1 MIFQIKAILSL
12 IFLIL
17 FEKVKTVQENDFS
30 KYFFTMYIQKNAA
43 EPFILHANTHNS
55 EHLTIDLSKDDVSD
69 MITKEPTSDY
79 TNANFS
85 STYYYDDE
93 YLVKT
98 CFGSNKIV
106 EIIPQKEAGSQ
117 TFIYKTENN
126 INISDNFVYCYS
138 STITNPDKTIQDTKA
153 IITYWVEY
161 TSQKVYNHKCI
172 LFYPSSKKFSKS
184 YNLLSSSSFDISE
197 KYPIHCTTFREK
209 DIFCSYYDPELN
221 NQFVIETNYIVSSQP
236 SVFFVLSDF
245 GQIKG
250 TNMKPISLNR
260 EEKSIFGGYYD
271 VFLSEFHNNNEKE
284 RNSTVLLYSLYRKSL
299 HVSIV
304 PMFANLQL
312 FFGTNIRDAYIE
324 INLFNYLIDEK
335 ELILFFI
342 YNKELRVHRIDYSVE
357 NNLFKRFDEIQN
369 LGNYSI
375 KLDNCQDPK
384 YMQTTYFNNLIK
396 YNSTEN
402 SIVQANPNHYKYEQ
416 DIAVLLSCS
425 NKNSNMNE
433 EISYRPTVIEL
444 PQCLNYLDSL
454 TGTGLHKINFF
465 LSLDIIVYDIYADPR
480 LKSFRKVGI
489 MFYPIEQ
496 TYLGL
501 IRYEIKISWIA
512 DYVIPLENRIYYDI
526 THIRFIRN
534 IPRYVPT
541 FGKPF
546 YLKYRLFNQNKNGQN
561 IVNNLSSNICF
572 FQIKFFPFDLKP
584 ATPETPEPVCE
595 IPYCAVCD
603 NSNEEEPKCLTCDT
617 EEIEVIVKDLDE
629 ESETYEQCICDTS
642 KGFYKEPNKTQCIC
656 QEFNAYYKSTNLC
669 LPKKKLENGP
679 YYEETIDDISKIP
692 IYNDCY
698 HTCKKCSK
706 GGDAQN
712 NNCLQCKEGYA
723 YIDDDISNCYDIDDL
738 KDGYHQEAPDH
749 FVKCHDNCVSCAS
762 KPNLNE
768 SKQFCTECK
777 SFVPYFI
784 RDNLEDEYFNCL
796 DKKCDENDPALMF
809 AYSENSHECIK
820 NCDNGVQPYN
830 NPKVCL
836 LQCNN
841 VFPFL
846 ELITKKCYSSCE
858 LNTYNSNKIANI
870 DKGTCENDCGTNKV
884 DNMCSE
890 CPSKTLYKNKE
901 GNCVPIPKE
910 CLVVDINT
918 GLCKRCNVGYYPLK
932 EDLDKESFHCYESLD
947 DIINKTNSTNFYLN
961 ETEGYWD
968 ECYEA
973 CETCYGYGSENRQRC
988 TKCKSGYH
996 FPYYLDEDNKYNNC
1010 FKNLTPNENCTSTQ
1024 VDIYK
1029 YKDYCHLCKEGY
1041 SFVYGTE
1048 KCRLTEELNKTGFYE
1063 KDITIKIGDNRTD
1076 EIKVKI
1082 YYPCYK
1088 YCKTCK
1094 EKGDYYDHKCTSC
1107 LDGYKF
1113 ADEKHKK
1120 CIFDP
1125 NYVPPTEAP
1134 VIETEPLYSDEIVD
1148 SDENVWFKLGDNS
1161 YYMYKYKYCL
1171 IIFYEDEIFLI
1182 NNKIDCINACPNWN
1196 RAECGLKNYTRF
1208 KNITKEKYE
1217 DLLER
1222 AHVYDEIKDNVNIIK
1237 ISKNRRYHFHLTNYV
1252 SPPPKN
1258 LSYIHISKYQDLIL
1272 KKFGRN
1278 ILLMKVDIK
1287 RSDTQSTQVEY
1298 QFYDPNNIE
1307 EKVNLMSLISKRR
1320 LDNDDLKLDID
1331 LPVDWTEEQ
1340 IENIQYLDSQNVNAF
1355 NSSEDF
1361 YIDNCNQFTSSNGDD
1376 VFIQERKKNYYPDIP
1391 LCEKDCTFVKFN
1403 SDTQKVTCNCNY
1415 KEGSEN
1421 YDDVQFANNPIDKK
1435 FMKNLFLENFQTM
1448 KCIKTI
1454 FKWENLKANAGFII
1468 MILFVIIFS
1477 TSLILYYLSGGA
1489 SKVRNYIN
1497 ASTKNDNMKSIII
1510 RSNDKIKV
1518 APFVEKE
1525 PPKNLKPSP
1534 EDVKDPK
1541 LNQNEEG
1548 KNDGHTNPGDI
1559 GINVNAQNSTD
1570 INKHVIKYDDINN
1583 GKKSDDINNI
1593 NNGKESDDIN
1603 NGKNSDD
1610 INNVKKSNDIIN
1622 LHIKTSD
1629 NINKTKN
1636 SDDINNINNSNNDG
1650 TKVKNGNGEGT
1661 KMDNNNLN
1669 NSKNDEKDL
1678 ISNGPNNNDINPGS
1692 KTNEEQEVESNN
1704 ISDKSKS
1711 LNKSLISSNN
1721 GKVDNEDKEG
1731 GKKEQKDIGKTE
1743 LVNQDDEGDDFQFEN
1758 INMEGEKNPESGNIG
1773 IKMKIND
1780 NENKD
1785 ENSNDNG
1792 GYKNENESSGLF
1804 SKHNNEDDEDK
1815 VYNIDELKKDND
1827 KTENNTDNNNKTLN
1841 NPNGNGNDPKLNDKN
1856 KGIDDNDNNIS
1867 NLQINLITDESQ
1879 IYEGPKE
1886 ENDQN
1891 KDKNKEK
1898 VKKPPNKNDY
1908 KRQNSEISDLS
1919 QIMKIRNDPDLYA
1932 KDKFETESNNSNQNI
1947 EDLISQASHISNP
1960 PKNGSSSNDF
1970 DKDND
1975 NNDNE
1980 KQEENNIKLTM
1991 NKKKDGIRISA
2002 DDLNSKSGLNQN
2014 KDSDEDNKK
2023 DNKNENFF
2031 NKLFKRMKRVDINK
2045 ILNYSDDILTLEE
2058 FGNKYQT
2065 FPSIYVADLKKHHL
2079 LYFTFVACDD
2089 NNNLFLKLSYFSL
2102 SINLYFFINTCLI
2115 FNSNMSDAYYG
2126 KSKPIYILMNL
2137 LLPFVICGLISFFI
2151 KRKIMPQYVLNEITK
2166 KIQSNQILRE
2176 YFLSKDKKVEEKEKP
2191 KKRRHEIKN
2200 KQRKTNNIPEE
2211 VQNALNELDSQL
2223 QSIYSFYWK
2232 KVLIYY
2238 IAASIFLAFNWYLMT
2253 SFCAIFR
2260 NTGVKLILNSFISL
2274 FASFILPCILAIL
2287 PTLLGF
2293 LAIKSKK
2300 VLIYK
2305 LYNIINYLL

>member
-1 MIFQIKAILSL
+1 MKYKFIFQLNAILSL
-12 IFLIL
+12 FFLIL

-30 KYFFTMYIQKNAA
+30 KYFFTMYIQKNTTV
-43 EPFILHANTHNS
+43 PYILHANTHNS
-55 EHLTIDLSKDDVSD
+55 EHLTIDLSKDDISD
-69 MITKEPTSDY
+69 MITKEQTSDY

-85 STYYYDDE
+85 STFYYEDE

-106 EIIPQKEAGSQ
+106 EIIPQKESESQ
-117 TFIYKTENN
+117 TFIHKTENN

-138 STITNPDKTIQDTKA
+138 STISNPDKTIPDTKA

-172 LFYPSSKKFSKS
+172 LFYPSSKKFSQS
-184 YNLLSSSSFDISE
+184 YNLLSSSSFDISV
-197 KYPIHCTTFREK
+197 KYPLHCTTFREK

-271 VFLSEFHNNNEKE
+271 IFLSEFHNNNERE

-299 HVSIV
+299 HVSLV

-369 LGNYSI
+369 LGNFSV
-375 KLDNCQDPK
+375 KLDNCEVPK

-396 YNSTEN
+396 YNSTEKA
-402 SIVQANPNHYKYEQ
+402 IVEANPAHYKYEQ

-425 NKNSNMNE
+425 NKNFNMNE

-444 PQCLNYLDSL
+444 PQCLNYLDSIH
-454 TGTGLHKINFF
+454 GTAYHKINFF
-465 LSLDIIVYDIYADPR
+465 KSFDNIIYDIYADPR

-501 IRYEIKISWIA
+501 ISYEIKISWIA
-512 DYVIPLENRIYYDI
+512 DYIIPLENRVYYDI
-526 THIRFIRN
+526 THIKFIRT

-546 YLKYRLFNQNKNGQN
+546 YLKYRLFNQNKNGHN
-561 IVNNLSSNICF
+561 IINNLSSNVCF
-572 FQIKFFPFDLKP
+572 FQIKFFPFDP
-584 ATPETPEPVCE
+584 ISPTPLPPEEVCE
-595 IPYCAVCD
+595 IPYCDMCD

-669 LPKKKLENGP
+669 LPEKKLENGP
-679 YYEETIDDISKIP
+679 YYIEEIDDISKIP

-723 YIDDDISNCYDIDDL
+723 YIDDDIGNCYDIDDL
-738 KDGYHQEAPDH
+738 KDGYHQVAPDH
-749 FVKCHDNCVSCAS
+749 YVKCHDNCVSCS
-762 KPNLNE
+762 DKPNLNE

-777 SFVPYFI
+777 SLVPYFI

-796 DKKCDENDPALMF
+796 EKKCDENDPALMF

-836 LQCNN
+836 MQCNN

-846 ELITKKCYSSCE
+846 ELITKKCYSSCD

-870 DKGTCENDCGTNKV
+870 DKGTCENNCGLYKI
-884 DNMCSE
+884 DNMCFE
-890 CPSKTLYKNKE
+890 CPDKSMYKNKE
-901 GNCVPIPKE
+901 GTCVPIPKE
-910 CLVVDINT
+910 CLVVDSNT

-932 EDLDKESFHCYESLD
+932 SDLDKESFHCYESLG
-947 DIINKTNSTNFYLN
+947 DITNKTNSTNFYLN

-1063 KDITIKIGDNRTD
+1063 KEITIKIGDNRTN
-1076 EIKVKI
+1076 ETKVKI

-1113 ADEKHKK
+1113 EDEKHKK
-1120 CIFDP
+1120 CIYDP
-1125 NYVPPTEAP
+1125 NWVPPTEAP

-1182 NNKIDCINACPNWN
+1182 NNRIDCINACPNWN

-1217 DLLER
+1217 ELLER

-1237 ISKNRRYHFHLTNYV
+1237 ISKNRRYHFHLTNYA

-1307 EKVNLMSLISKRR
+1307 EKVNLLSLISKRR
-1320 LDNDDLKLDID
+1320 LDNNDDLKLDID
-1331 LPVDWTEEQ
+1331 LPVDWTDEQ

-1361 YIDNCNQFTSSNGDD
+1361 YTDNCNQFTSSNGND
-1376 VFIQERKKNYYPDIP
+1376 VFVQERKKNYYPDIP

-1403 SDTQKVTCNCNY
+1403 SDTQKVTCNCDY

-1435 FMKNLFLENFQTM
+1435 FKKNLFLENFQTM

-1477 TSLILYYLSGGA
+1477 ISLILYYLSGGA
-1489 SKVRNYIN
+1489 SKVRNYID
-1497 ASTKNDNMKSIII
+1497 ASTKVGNIKAIIM
-1510 RSNDKIKV
+1510 RTNDKITVK
-1518 APFVEKE
+1518 PFKDDVKE
-1525 PPKNLKPSP
+1525 QPKNLINTP
-1534 EDVKDPK
+1534 EEVMDPE
-1541 LNQNEEG
+1541 LEQNGDRE
-1548 KNDGHTNPGDI
+1548 KDGHTNKGGI
-1559 GINVNAQNSTD
+1559 GTNVNDNNSK
-1570 INKHVIKYDDINN
+1570 INNSNVIKFENPNTD
-1583 GKKSDDINNI
+1583 
-1593 NNGKESDDIN
+1593 
-1603 NGKNSDD
+1603 
-1610 INNVKKSNDIIN
+1610 KKSNGFIIN
-1622 LHIKTSD
+1622 ANDPEDNDKASKNSENIININVKTSD
-1629 NINKTKN
+1629 DTDKTKN
-1636 SDDINNINNSNNDG
+1636 SNNINTANNSDNDG
-1650 TKVKNGNGEGT
+1650 SNDKNGNGEGS

-1669 NSKNDEKDL
+1669 NSKNNEKDL
-1678 ISNGPNNNDINPGS
+1678 ISEGPNNNGTNTSS
-1692 KTNEEQEVESNN
+1692 KTNEEQEVGENKK
-1704 ISDKSKS
+1704 SDKQKS

-1721 GKVDNEDKEG
+1721 GKEDKKDKEE
-1731 GKKEQKDIGKTE
+1731 GKKEQKDKE
-1743 LVNQDDEGDDFQFEN
+1743 RNNLLNLDDEDGFEFEK
-1758 INMEGEKNPESGNIG
+1758 INFGGEKNPENGNIENT
-1773 IKMKIND
+1773 MKIND
-1780 NENKD
+1780 NENNN
-1785 ENSNDNG
+1785 ENNN
-1792 GYKNENESSGLF
+1792 KNEKKSSDLF
-1804 SKHNNEDDEDK
+1804 SKINNEDDEDK
-1815 VYNIDELKKDND
+1815 VYNIDELQKDND
-1827 KTENNTDNNNKTLN
+1827 NTVNNTNNNKAAN
-1841 NPNGNGNDPKLNDKN
+1841 DPSGNDNNDDNDKAKTNDKN
-1856 KGIDDNDNNIS
+1856 KDKDKDDNDNNIS

-1879 IYEGPKE
+1879 IHEEPKE
-1886 ENDQN
+1886 E
-1891 KDKNKEK
+1891 KD
-1898 VKKPPNKNDY
+1898 KKPPKKTDY
-1908 KRQNSEISDLS
+1908 KRQDSEISDLS
-1919 QIMKIRNDPDLYA
+1919 KIMKRRNDPDLYA
-1932 KDKFETESNNSNQNI
+1932 KDKFETESNNSNLNNI
-1947 EDLISQASHISNP
+1947 EDLISQGSHISNP
-1960 PKNGSSSNDF
+1960 PKNGNSSND
-1970 DKDND
+1970 
-1975 NNDNE
+1975 NDNE
-1980 KQEENNIKLTM
+1980 KQEEKDIQLQI
-1991 NKKKDGIRISA
+1991 NKNKISEIIRPEGP
-2002 DDLNSKSGLNQN
+2002 NSKSGLNER
-2014 KDSDEDNKK
+2014 KDYDEDQKK
-2023 DNKNENFF
+2023 DNKKKNYF
-2031 NKLFKRMKRVDINK
+2031 NKIFERMNQVDISK
-2045 ILNYSDDILTLEE
+2045 IMNFSDDILTLEE

-2065 FPSIYVADLKKHHL
+2065 FPSIYIADLKKHHL
-2079 LYFTFVACDD
+2079 IYFTFVACDD

-2102 SINLYFFINTCLI
+2102 SINLYFFLNTCLI

-2126 KSKPIYILMNL
+2126 KSKPEYILMNL

-2166 KIQSNQILRE
+2166 KIQNNEILRN
-2176 YFLSKDKKVEEKEKP
+2176 YFLSKFKKEETEKKEKP
-2191 KKRRHEIKN
+2191 KRRKHGIKN
-2200 KQRKTNNIPEE
+2200 QPHGIINYPEE
-2211 VQNALNELDSQL
+2211 VKKALEELDSQL
-2223 QSIYSFYWK
+2223 KSIYSFYWK

-2238 IAASIFLAFNWYLMT
+2238 IAVSIFLAFNWYMMT

-2274 FASFILPCILAIL
+2274 FASFILPCILALL

-2300 VLIYK
+2300 ELIYK
-2305 LYNIINYLL
+2305 IYNIINYLL

>member
-1 MIFQIKAILSL
+1 MKYKFIFQTKAILSL

-17 FEKVKTVQENDFS
+17 FENVKTVQENDFS
-30 KYFFTMYIQKNAA
+30 KYFFTMYIQKKAA
-43 EPFILHANTHNS
+43 ASYILHANTHNS

-85 STYYYDDE
+85 STYYYEDE

-106 EIIPQKEAGSQ
+106 EIIPQKESESQ
-117 TFIYKTENN
+117 TFIHKTENSKS
-126 INISDNFVYCYS
+126 ITDNFVYCYS

-172 LFYPSSKKFSKS
+172 LFFPSSKKFSQS
-184 YNLLSSSSFDISE
+184 YNLLSSSSFEISE
-197 KYPIHCTTFREK
+197 KYPIHCTTFRES
-209 DIFCSYYDPELN
+209 DIFCTYYDPELN

-250 TNMKPISLNR
+250 SNMKPISLNR

-271 VFLSEFHNNNEKE
+271 VFLSEFHNNNEGE

-304 PMFANLQL
+304 PMFADLQL

-369 LGNYSI
+369 LGNFFA
-375 KLDNCQDPK
+375 KLDNCQVPK
-384 YMQTTYFNNLIK
+384 YMQTTYFKNLIK
-396 YNSTEN
+396 YNSTEKA
-402 SIVQANPNHYKYEQ
+402 IVENNPYHYKYEQ

-425 NKNSNMNE
+425 NKNANMNE
-433 EISYRPTVIEL
+433 EISYKPIVLEL
-444 PQCLNYLDSL
+444 PQCLNYLDSIH
-454 TGTGLHKINFF
+454 GTAYHKINFL
-465 LSLDIIVYDIYADPR
+465 LSFDIIIYDIYADPR

-501 IRYEIKISWIA
+501 ISYQIKRSSDL
-512 DYVIPLENRIYYDI
+512 DYVIPLENRVYYDI
-526 THIRFIRN
+526 THIKFIRT
-534 IPRYVPT
+534 IPKYVPT

-561 IVNNLSSNICF
+561 HINNLSSNVCF
-572 FQIKFFPFDLKP
+572 FQIKFFPFDL
-584 ATPETPEPVCE
+584 TPVEPPKEVCE
-595 IPYCAVCD
+595 IPYCAICD
-603 NSNEEEPKCLTCDT
+603 NSNKEKPKCQTCGSD
-617 EEIEVIVKDLDE
+617 EIEVIVKDLDE
-629 ESETYEQCICDTS
+629 ESDTFEQCICDTS

-669 LPKKKLENGP
+669 LPEKKLENGP
-679 YYEETIDDISKIP
+679 YYIKEIDDISNIP

-723 YIDDDISNCYDIDDL
+723 YIDDDKSNCYDIDDL

-749 FVKCHDNCVSCAS
+749 YVKCHDNCVSCS
-762 KPNLNE
+762 DKPNLNE

-836 LQCNN
+836 MQCNN

-846 ELITKKCYSSCE
+846 ELITKKCYLSCE
-858 LNTYNSNKIANI
+858 LNTYNSNTIANI
-870 DKGTCENDCGTNKV
+870 DKGTCENDCGIKKL
-884 DNMCSE
+884 DNMCFV
-890 CPSKTLYKNKE
+890 CPSKSLYKNKE
-901 GNCVPIPKE
+901 GTCVPIPKE
-910 CLVVDINT
+910 CLVVDPST
-918 GLCKRCNVGYYPLK
+918 GLCKRCNKGYYPLK
-932 EDLDKESFHCYESLD
+932 SDLDKESFNCYESLD
-947 DIINKTNSTNFYLN
+947 DITNKTNSTNFYLN
-961 ETEGYWD
+961 KTEGYWD

-1010 FKNLTPNENCTSTQ
+1010 YLNLTPNENCTSTQ

-1048 KCRLTEELNKTGFYE
+1048 ICRLTQELNKTGFYKKE
-1063 KDITIKIGDNRTD
+1063 ITIKIGDNRTD

-1094 EKGDYYDHKCTSC
+1094 EKGDYYDHKCTTC
-1107 LDGYKF
+1107 MDGYKF
-1113 ADEKHKK
+1113 ENEKHKK

-1125 NYVPPTEAP
+1125 DYVPQTEAL
-1134 VIETEPLYSDEIVD
+1134 VIETEPQYSDEIVD
-1148 SDENVWFKLGDNS
+1148 SDENVWFKLGENS

-1182 NNKIDCINACPNWN
+1182 NNKIDCINVCPNWN

-1217 DLLER
+1217 DLLEK
-1222 AHVYDEIKDNVNIIK
+1222 AYAYDEIKDNVNIIK
-1237 ISKNRRYHFHLTNYV
+1237 ISKNRKYHFHLTNYV

-1298 QFYDPNNIE
+1298 QFYNPNMIE
-1307 EKVNLMSLISKRR
+1307 EKVNLLSLISRRR
-1320 LDNDDLKLDID
+1320 LDNNDDIKLDID

-1361 YIDNCNQFTSSNGDD
+1361 YTDNCNQFTSSDGND
-1376 VFIQERKKNYYPDIP
+1376 VFVQERKKSYYPDIP
-1391 LCEKDCTFVKFN
+1391 LCEKGCTFVKFN

-1415 KEGSEN
+1415 KEDSEN
-1421 YDDVQFANNPIDKK
+1421 YDDVQFANNPVDKK

-1454 FKWENLKANAGFII
+1454 FKWENLKSNAGFII

-1477 TSLILYYLSGGA
+1477 ISLILYYLSGGA
-1489 SKVRNYIN
+1489 SKVRSYIN
-1497 ASTKNDNMKSIII
+1497 ESTKDFNMGIILM
-1510 RSNDKIKV
+1510 RSNDKVIVK
-1518 APFVEKE
+1518 PFRGEEVVKQENEGNKGNEGQKE
-1525 PPKNLKPSP
+1525 KNLI
-1534 EDVKDPK
+1534 
-1541 LNQNEEG
+1541 EESIG
-1548 KNDGHTNPGDI
+1548 GEINDKGDI
-1559 GINVNAQNSTD
+1559 F
-1570 INKHVIKYDDINN
+1570 
-1583 GKKSDDINNI
+1583 NI
-1593 NNGKESDDIN
+1593 NN
-1603 NGKNSDD
+1603 
-1610 INNVKKSNDIIN
+1610 
-1622 LHIKTSD
+1622 H
-1629 NINKTKN
+1629 
-1636 SDDINNINNSNNDG
+1636 
-1650 TKVKNGNGEGT
+1650 
-1661 KMDNNNLN
+1661 NNN
-1669 NSKNDEKDL
+1669 
-1678 ISNGPNNNDINPGS
+1678 PNNNDN
-1692 KTNEEQEVESNN
+1692 
-1704 ISDKSKS
+1704 
-1711 LNKSLISSNN
+1711 
-1721 GKVDNEDKEG
+1721 
-1731 GKKEQKDIGKTE
+1731 
-1743 LVNQDDEGDDFQFEN
+1743 
-1758 INMEGEKNPESGNIG
+1758 
-1773 IKMKIND
+1773 
-1780 NENKD
+1780 
-1785 ENSNDNG
+1785 
-1792 GYKNENESSGLF
+1792 
-1804 SKHNNEDDEDK
+1804 
-1815 VYNIDELKKDND
+1815 
-1827 KTENNTDNNNKTLN
+1827 
-1841 NPNGNGNDPKLNDKN
+1841 
-1856 KGIDDNDNNIS
+1856 DNDNNI
-1867 NLQINLITDESQ
+1867 N
-1879 IYEGPKE
+1879 
-1886 ENDQN
+1886 
-1891 KDKNKEK
+1891 
-1898 VKKPPNKNDY
+1898 V
-1908 KRQNSEISDLS
+1908 
-1919 QIMKIRNDPDLYA
+1919 
-1932 KDKFETESNNSNQNI
+1932 SNNNN
-1947 EDLISQASHISNP
+1947 L
-1960 PKNGSSSNDF
+1960 NGNN
-1970 DKDND
+1970 ND
-1975 NNDNE
+1975 NNLNG
-1980 KQEENNIKLTM
+1980 NN
-1991 NKKKDGIRISA
+1991 NA
-2002 DDLNSKSGLNQN
+2002 NNSS
-2014 KDSDEDNKK
+2014 
-2023 DNKNENFF
+2023 
-2031 NKLFKRMKRVDINK
+2031 
-2045 ILNYSDDILTLEE
+2045 
-2058 FGNKYQT
+2058 
-2065 FPSIYVADLKKHHL
+2065 
-2079 LYFTFVACDD
+2079 D
-2089 NNNLFLKLSYFSL
+2089 NNNDNNLNGNNNANNIIMMLNLKLLFKVMMK
-2102 SINLYFFINTCLI
+2102 SILI
-2115 FNSNMSDAYYG
+2115 
-2126 KSKPIYILMNL
+2126 I
-2137 LLPFVICGLISFFI
+2137 VI
-2151 KRKIMPQYVLNEITK
+2151 M
-2166 KIQSNQILRE
+2166 
-2176 YFLSKDKKVEEKEKP
+2176 EE
-2191 KKRRHEIKN
+2191 
-2200 KQRKTNNIPEE
+2200 
-2211 VQNALNELDSQL
+2211 
-2223 QSIYSFYWK
+2223 
-2232 KVLIYY
+2232 
-2238 IAASIFLAFNWYLMT
+2238 
-2253 SFCAIFR
+2253 
-2260 NTGVKLILNSFISL
+2260 
-2274 FASFILPCILAIL
+2274 
-2287 PTLLGF
+2287 
-2293 LAIKSKK
+2293 
-2300 VLIYK
+2300 
-2305 LYNIINYLL
+2305 